1 MAVRLRDIAE
11 ETGLSAAAVSMA
23 LNGKPG
29 VSEATRNAVQEAAD
43 RLGYRPN
50 PSGKALRLARTG
62 SIGIYTPAS
71 LHDYSLYY
79 GEITRGVVAGLADSG
94 YSPVMLPSISES
106 GDLRELPAVDGY
118 ILVEPHADDLGVAAI
133 LGSSAATVSIDPPP
147 PGTPAPWGIVE
158 SDTSTSTA
166 QSLDLMRERGSTR
179 PGVLVVETESQWT
192 ASVLSQYEKWCAENG
207 VQSLVLHV
215 DLTQGNDR
223 LRAQLAE
230 IIDGAGAA
238 CDGLF
243 ICGDSVAARI
253 AGVLRSLGHTI
264 GDSVKLVSGVDSTIM
279 EYHTPPITSV
289 DMNPVQFGL
298 HAAEMMRTLLQSSG
312 RPDRQLTEV
321 LEAPLV
327 VRAT

>member
-230 IIDGAGAA
+230 IIDGAGAG

>member
-11 ETGLSAAAVSMA
+11 ATGLSPAAVSMA

-29 VSEATRNAVQEAAD
+29 VSEATRLTVQAAAD

-50 PSGKALRLARTG
+50 PSGKALRLSRTG

-94 YSPVMLPSISES
+94 YSPVMLPSISDS

-133 LGSSAATVSIDPPP
+133 LETDAATVSIDPPP
-147 PGTPAPWGIVE
+147 PGTQEPWGVVE

-166 QSLDLMRERGSTR
+166 QSLDLMRERGSAR

-192 ASVLSQYEKWCAENG
+192 MSVLRRYDSWCAEHDI
-207 VQSLVLHV
+207 SPLVLHV
-215 DLTQGNDR
+215 DLTQGNDK

-230 IIDGAGAA
+230 IIDAEGAA

-253 AGVLRSLGHTI
+253 AGVLRGLGHAI
-264 GDSVKLVSGVDSTIM
+264 GDSVNLVSGVDSTIM

-289 DMNPVQFGL
+289 DMNPVQFGR
-298 HAAEMMRTLLQSSG
+298 HAAEMMRTLLKSNT
-312 RPDRQLTEV
+312 RPQQQLNDV
-321 LEAPLV
+321 LAAPLV

>member
-29 VSEATRNAVQEAAD
+29 VSEATRLTVQAAAD

-50 PSGKALRLARTG
+50 PSGKALRLSRTG

-94 YSPVMLPSISES
+94 YSPVMLPSISDT

-133 LGSSAATVSIDPPP
+133 LGTDAATVSIDPPP
-147 PGTPAPWGIVE
+147 PGTQEPWGVVE

-166 QSLDLMRERGSTR
+166 QSLDLMRERGSAR

-192 ASVLSQYEKWCAENG
+192 MSVLRRYDSWCAEHDI
-207 VQSLVLHV
+207 SPLVLHV
-215 DLTQGNDR
+215 DLTQGNDK

-230 IIDGAGAA
+230 IIDAEGAA

-253 AGVLRSLGHTI
+253 AGVLRGLGHAI
-264 GDSVKLVSGVDSTIM
+264 GDSVNLVSGVDSTIM

-289 DMNPVQFGL
+289 DMNPVQFGR
-298 HAAEMMRTLLQSSG
+298 HAAEMMRTLLKSNT
-312 RPDRQLTEV
+312 RPQQQLNDV
-321 LEAPLV
+321 LAAPLV